1 MRQIALLAL
10 LLAFAAAVY
19 GQENILEKG
28 LEGRSAADV
37 ISRRYVTP
45 LRLVALP
52 GELTAGVEN
61 PEALLRNFD
70 GQLTT
75 GTPDVCRLSTRD
87 GRSASVLL
95 DFGKELCGGIALS
108 AAIRA
113 DQRALKVR
121 IRLGESV
128 SEAMSDVGGDA
139 PMASATN
146 EHSLR
151 DFTLG
156 VPWLGNV
163 EAGNSGFRFVRIDLV
178 EPDAELN
185 LKAVRAIL
193 RYRDVPYLGSFR
205 CDDERL
211 NRIWETGAYT
221 VHLNMQEYLWDGVKR
236 DRLVWLGDMHPE
248 VMTVQSVFGGNEVV
262 RRSLDHVRD
271 NTPLPG
277 WMNWIAAY
285 SMWWVIIHRDL
296 YMYEGDLNYL
306 GEQQEYMRALLR
318 VLASQMDGDR
328 ENLQG
333 GQRLLDWPTS
343 QMPDVIHAGYQ
354 ALMVMAMEAGAEIG
368 GWLGDRQMQSECHGA
383 LRRLRRHVPDHLRN
397 TQAAAMLVLA
407 GLARQGVP
415 DGDRPGRGG
424 RFLDLLRILHARG
437 AGRRRPLRRGF
448 ADHLRLLGCDA
459 RPGGHDFLG
468 RPQLRA
474 CGRCGTYRRAGSGR
488 EIRHPCRVGRLLLQG
503 VAPQPLPRLGI
514 GPHSLAFAARA
525 GHRAARTGLQ
535 VRGGAPPPGTPEVGR
550 GDVPDPVG
558 RYPGA
563 PRARCRREGLDEPVG
578 TRWGAG
584 RALTPEKIVLLLTT
598 DGYDKETDFGGVGTA
613 ARRSCPCT
621 AEGGVQVMARGREV
635 CPGAARC
642 RI

>member
-1 MRQIALLAL
+1 M
-10 LLAFAAAVY
+10 
-19 GQENILEKG
+19 
-28 LEGRSAADV
+28 
-37 ISRRYVTP
+37 
-45 LRLVALP
+45 
-52 GELTAGVEN
+52 
-61 PEALLRNFD
+61 
-70 GQLTT
+70 
-75 GTPDVCRLSTRD
+75 
-87 GRSASVLL
+87 LL

-306 GEQQEYMRALLR
+306 REQQEYMRALLR

-397 TQAAAMLVLA
+397 KQAAAMLVLA
-407 GLARQGVP
+407 GLA
-415 DGDRPGRGG
+415 DPGKVCRTVIARGG
-424 RFLDLLRILHARG
+424 AEGFSTFYGYYMLEALAEGGLYDEALQIISDYWGAMLDLGATTFWEDLNYAHA
-437 AGRRRPLRRGF
+437 A
-448 ADHLRLLGCDA
+448 
-459 RPGGHDFLG
+459 
-468 RPQLRA
+468 
-474 CGRCGTYRRAGSGR
+474 RCGTYRRAGSGR

-563 PRARCRREGLDEPVG
+563 PRARCRREGLDERVG

>member
-61 PEALLRNFD
+61 PEALLWNFD

-248 VMTVQSVFGGNEVV
+248 GMTVQSVFGGNEVV

-306 GEQQEYMRALLR
+306 GEQQEYMRSLLR

-333 GQRLLDWPTS
+333 GQRLLP
-343 QMPDVIHAGYQ
+343 
-354 ALMVMAMEAGAEIG
+354 MAQLLVADGQLVQRHQG
-368 GWLGDRQMQSECHGA
+368 GLLLPGKPG
-383 LRRLRRHVPDHLRN
+383 V
-397 TQAAAMLVLA
+397 
-407 GLARQGVP
+407 GLFIASGFDP
-415 DGDRPGRGG
+415 
-424 RFLDLLRILHARG
+424 
-437 AGRRRPLRRGF
+437 RRRGVV
-448 ADHLRLLGCDA
+448 AN
-459 RPGGHDFLG
+459 
-468 RPQLRA
+468 RPQGAFIQQILRQPPPHPIVA
-474 CGRCGTYRRAGSGR
+474 LHVGQILPVAIGVAEKELRFQHEPHRALPAGKV
-488 EIRHPCRVGRLLLQG
+488 VGGLQG
-503 VAPQPLPRLGI
+503 VHGGGI
-514 GPHSLAFAARA
+514 AARVVVGNA
-525 GHRAARTGLQ
+525 QHQVGVCVGHEPHGL
-535 VRGGAPPPGTPEVGR
+535 
-550 GDVPDPVG
+550 
-558 RYPGA
+558 
-563 PRARCRREGLDEPVG
+563 GLLP
-578 TRWGAG
+578 
-584 RALTPEKIVLLLTT
+584 L
-598 DGYDKETDFGGVGTA
+598 
-613 ARRSCPCT
+613 
-621 AEGGVQVMARGREV
+621 
-635 CPGAARC
+635 
-642 RI
+642 

>member
-1 MRQIALLAL
+1 MRRIALLAL

-45 LRLVALP
+45 LR
-52 GELTAGVEN
+52 
-61 PEALLRNFD
+61 
-70 GQLTT
+70 LTT

-205 CDDERL
+205 CDDGRL

-296 YMYEGDLNYL
+296 YMYEGELNYL
-306 GEQQEYMRALLR
+306 G
-318 VLASQMDGDR
+318 
-328 ENLQG
+328 
-333 GQRLLDWPTS
+333 
-343 QMPDVIHAGYQ
+343 
-354 ALMVMAMEAGAEIG
+354 
-368 GWLGDRQMQSECHGA
+368 
-383 LRRLRRHVPDHLRN
+383 
-397 TQAAAMLVLA
+397 
-407 GLARQGVP
+407 
-415 DGDRPGRGG
+415 
-424 RFLDLLRILHARG
+424 
-437 AGRRRPLRRGF
+437 
-448 ADHLRLLGCDA
+448 
-459 RPGGHDFLG
+459 
-468 RPQLRA
+468 
-474 CGRCGTYRRAGSGR
+474 
-488 EIRHPCRVGRLLLQG
+488 
-503 VAPQPLPRLGI
+503 
-514 GPHSLAFAARA
+514 
-525 GHRAARTGLQ
+525 
-535 VRGGAPPPGTPEVGR
+535 
-550 GDVPDPVG
+550 
-558 RYPGA
+558 
-563 PRARCRREGLDEPVG
+563 
-578 TRWGAG
+578 
-584 RALTPEKIVLLLTT
+584 
-598 DGYDKETDFGGVGTA
+598 
-613 ARRSCPCT
+613 
-621 AEGGVQVMARGREV
+621 
-635 CPGAARC
+635 
-642 RI
+642 

>member
-1 MRQIALLAL
+1 
-10 LLAFAAAVY
+10 
-19 GQENILEKG
+19 
-28 LEGRSAADV
+28 
-37 ISRRYVTP
+37 
-45 LRLVALP
+45 
-52 GELTAGVEN
+52 
-61 PEALLRNFD
+61 
-70 GQLTT
+70 
-75 GTPDVCRLSTRD
+75 
-87 GRSASVLL
+87 
-95 DFGKELCGGIALS
+95 
-108 AAIRA
+108 
-113 DQRALKVR
+113 
-121 IRLGESV
+121 
-128 SEAMSDVGGDA
+128 
-139 PMASATN
+139 MASATN

-306 GEQQEYMRALLR
+306 REQQEYMRALLR

-368 GWLGDRQMQSECHGA
+368 GWLGDRQMQSECRGA

-397 TQAAAMLVLA
+397 KQ
-407 GLARQGVP
+407 
-415 DGDRPGRGG
+415 
-424 RFLDLLRILHARG
+424 
-437 AGRRRPLRRGF
+437 
-448 ADHLRLLGCDA
+448 
-459 RPGGHDFLG
+459 
-468 RPQLRA
+468 
-474 CGRCGTYRRAGSGR
+474 
-488 EIRHPCRVGRLLLQG
+488 RVGG
-503 VAPQPLPRLGI
+503 SNPSAPTNQKAVRDACRTYFQPLFSFL
-514 GPHSLAFAARA
+514 SLRS
-525 GHRAARTGLQ
+525 
-535 VRGGAPPPGTPEVGR
+535 VRG
-550 GDVPDPVG
+550 
-558 RYPGA
+558 
-563 PRARCRREGLDEPVG
+563 
-578 TRWGAG
+578 
-584 RALTPEKIVLLLTT
+584 EKCAKVCYFVQMVLLLVLL
-598 DGYDKETDFGGVGTA
+598 KNLWLH
-613 ARRSCPCT
+613 
-621 AEGGVQVMARGREV
+621 
-635 CPGAARC
+635 
-642 RI
+642 

>member
-205 CDDERL
+205 VPR
-211 NRIWETGAYT
+211 
-221 VHLNMQEYLWDGVKR
+221 
-236 DRLVWLGDMHPE
+236 
-248 VMTVQSVFGGNEVV
+248 
-262 RRSLDHVRD
+262 
-271 NTPLPG
+271 
-277 WMNWIAAY
+277 
-285 SMWWVIIHRDL
+285 
-296 YMYEGDLNYL
+296 
-306 GEQQEYMRALLR
+306 
-318 VLASQMDGDR
+318 
-328 ENLQG
+328 NL
-333 GQRLLDWPTS
+333 
-343 QMPDVIHAGYQ
+343 
-354 ALMVMAMEAGAEIG
+354 
-368 GWLGDRQMQSECHGA
+368 
-383 LRRLRRHVPDHLRN
+383 
-397 TQAAAMLVLA
+397 
-407 GLARQGVP
+407 
-415 DGDRPGRGG
+415 
-424 RFLDLLRILHARG
+424 
-437 AGRRRPLRRGF
+437 PLRRR
-448 ADHLRLLGCDA
+448 AAEPHLGDGGLY
-459 RPGGHDFLG
+459 RPPQYAGVPLG
-468 RPQLRA
+468 RGETRP
-474 CGRCGTYRRAGSGR
+474 
-488 EIRHPCRVGRLLLQG
+488 PG
-503 VAPQPLPRLGI
+503 VAR
-514 GPHSLAFAARA
+514 
-525 GHRAARTGLQ
+525 GH
-535 VRGGAPPPGTPEVGR
+535 APR
-550 GDVPDPVG
+550 GDDCTERV
-558 RYPGA
+558 
-563 PRARCRREGLDEPVG
+563 RR
-578 TRWGAG
+578 
-584 RALTPEKIVLLLTT
+584 
-598 DGYDKETDFGGVGTA
+598 
-613 ARRSCPCT
+613 
-621 AEGGVQVMARGREV
+621 Q
-635 CPGAARC
+635 
-642 RI
+642 

>member
-306 GEQQEYMRALLR
+306 GEQQEYMRGLLR

-368 GWLGDRQMQSECHGA
+368 GWLGDRQMQS
-383 LRRLRRHVPDHLRN
+383 VPWG
-397 TQAAAMLVLA
+397 AAAVAAARARPPAEQA
-407 GLARQGVP
+407 GGGDARAGRAGRPRQGVP

-437 AGRRRPLRRGF
+437 AGRRRPLRRGL

-474 CGRCGTYRRAGSGR
+474 CGRGGAYRRAGSGR

-525 GHRAARTGLQ
+525 GA
-535 VRGGAPPPGTPEVGR
+535 
-550 GDVPDPVG
+550 
-558 RYPGA
+558 
-563 PRARCRREGLDEPVG
+563 
-578 TRWGAG
+578 
-584 RALTPEKIVLLLTT
+584 
-598 DGYDKETDFGGVGTA
+598 
-613 ARRSCPCT
+613 
-621 AEGGVQVMARGREV
+621 V
-635 CPGAARC
+635 CGAALSEKRHYHHS
-642 RI
+642 

>member
-221 VHLNMQEYLWDGVKR
+221 VHLNMQEFLWDGVKR
-236 DRLVWLGDMHPE
+236 DRLVWVGDLHPE
-248 VMTVQSVFGGNEVV
+248 IMTVNSVFGYNEVV
-262 RRSLDHVRD
+262 PRSLDLARD
-271 NTPLPG
+271 TTPLPG
-277 WMNWIAAY
+277 WMNGISSYSLWWI
-285 SMWWVIIHRDL
+285 IIHSDWYRYHGDRD
-296 YMYEGDLNYL
+296 YL
-306 GEQQEYMRALLR
+306 AAQRPYLTALLR
-318 VLASQMDGDR
+318 QVFEKIGSDGR
-328 ENLQG
+328 E
-333 GQRLLDWPTS
+333 RLDGTRFLDWPSSDDAASTA
-343 QMPDVIHAGYQ
+343 AGLQ
-354 ALMVMAMEAGAEIG
+354 SLTILALDAGAGLCEA
-368 GWLGDRQMQSECHGA
+368 LGDAALAAECRAKAVLMRKCPVGDGGEA
-383 LRRLRRHVPDHLRN
+383 KQGRSL
-397 TQAAAMLVLA
+397 MVLA
-407 GLARQGVP
+407 GLA
-415 DGDRPGRGG
+415 DAAETDRDYISKGG
-424 RFLDLLRILHARG
+424 SAGFSTFYGYYMLRAMAAAGNYEGALERIREYWGAMLDLGATTFWEDFNMEWLPAARIDEPVPAGMRDLHRECG
-437 AGRRRPLRRGF
+437 AYCYKGF
-448 ADHLRLLGCDA
+448 RHSLCHGWSSAPTAFLAEEVLGI
-459 RPGGHDFLG
+459 RISEPG
-468 RPQLRA
+468 
-474 CGRCGTYRRAGSGR
+474 CKK
-488 EIRHPCRVGRLLLQG
+488 IRI
-503 VAPQPLPRLGI
+503 APRLGNLEWAE
-514 GPHSLAFAARA
+514 GKYPTPYGTVTVSCKNL
-525 GHRAARTGLQ
+525 
-535 VRGGAPPPGTPEVGR
+535 GGEIKTEWTAPPEITVITE
-550 GDVPDPVG
+550 
-558 RYPGA
+558 
-563 PRARCRREGLDEPVG
+563 
-578 TRWGAG
+578 
-584 RALTPEKIVLLLTT
+584 
-598 DGYDKETDFGGVGTA
+598 
-613 ARRSCPCT
+613 
-621 AEGGVQVMARGREV
+621 
-635 CPGAARC
+635 
-642 RI
+642 

>member
-306 GEQQEYMRALLR
+306 REQQEYMRFLLR

-368 GWLGDRQMQSECHGA
+368 GWLGDRQMQSECRGA

-397 TQAAAMLVLA
+397 KQAAAMLVLA
-407 GLARQGVP
+407 GLADPGKVCRTVIARAGRKVSRPSTDITCSRRWPKAAFTMRLCRSSPIIGVRCSTWGPRLSGKTSITRMRQVRRVSTSRF
-415 DGDRPGRGG
+415 RPGNSTSMPSRAPIATRGC
-424 RFLDLLRILHARG
+424 A
-437 AGRRRPLRRGF
+437 
-448 ADHLRLLGCDA
+448 
-459 RPGGHDFLG
+459 
-468 RPQLRA
+468 
-474 CGRCGTYRRAGSGR
+474 T
-488 EIRHPCRVGRLLLQG
+488 
-503 VAPQPLPRLGI
+503 
-514 GPHSLAFAARA
+514 AFATA
-525 GHRAARTGLQ
+525 GHRAPLPGF
-535 VRGGAPPPGTPEVGR
+535 RGTCWASCRSNRAASPWRCAPTW
-550 GDVPDPVG
+550 D
-558 RYPGA
+558 
-563 PRARCRREGLDEPVG
+563 
-578 TRWGAG
+578 T
-584 RALTPEKIVLLLTT
+584 
-598 DGYDKETDFGGVGTA
+598 
-613 ARRSCPCT
+613 
-621 AEGGVQVMARGREV
+621 
-635 CPGAARC
+635 
-642 RI
+642 